1 MYCLDSNTVIFY
13 FKNKGNVA
21 KQLHAKS
28 RSELAI
34 SAIVAFELTAGA
46 NKSGNP
52 KKSKNLL
59 NEFLS
64 EVTVLPFD
72 LSCARE
78 AATIRKQLESEGRT
92 IGPFD
97 ILIAGAALAARSVLV
112 TNNTGEFSRVKGLV
126 LEDWL

>member
-21 KQLHAKS
+21 LRLHSKP
-28 RSELAI
+28 RSELAV
-34 SAIVAFELTAGA
+34 SAIVAFELTTGA
-46 NKSGNP
+46 HKSGNP
-52 KKSKNLL
+52 EKSLSLL
-59 NEFLS
+59 DEFLS
-64 EVTVLPFD
+64 EVAVLPFD
-72 LSCARE
+72 LSCASE
-78 AATIRKQLESEGRT
+78 AARIRKKLETEGRM

-112 TNNTGEFSRVKGLV
+112 TNNTSEFSRVTNLV

>member
-21 KQLHAKS
+21 SRLHAKP
-28 RSELAI
+28 RSEIAV
-34 SAIVAFELTAGA
+34 STIVTFELTAGA
-46 NKSGNP
+46 YKSGNP
-52 KKSKNLL
+52 EKSITLL

-64 EVTVLPFD
+64 EVMVLPFD

-78 AATIRKQLESEGRT
+78 AANIRKQLESAGRT

-97 ILIAGAALAARSVLV
+97 ILIAGAAMAARSVLV
-112 TNNTGEFSRVKGLV
+112 TNNTREFSRIKNLA
-126 LEDWL
+126 LEDWV

>member
-1 MYCLDSNTVIFY
+1 MYCLDSNTIIFY

-21 KQLHAKS
+21 KQLHSKS

-46 NKSGNP
+46 SKSGNP
-52 KKSKNLL
+52 KKAINLL

-64 EVTVLPFD
+64 EIAVLPFD

-78 AATIRKQLESEGRT
+78 AANIRKQLESEGRT

-97 ILIAGAALAARSVLV
+97 ILIAGAALAAKSILV
-112 TNNTGEFSRVKGLV
+112 TNNTAEFSRVKGLA